1 MRSKKI
7 AFCIIPILVVC
18 MTIALF
24 SICAGSVEA
33 EDELFGNSE
42 QLELVGNSDELGKFG
57 NAEYYDELPAV
68 QIEINTPYQ
77 HEAWYLAYVLED
89 QGYIRSLEE
98 DFDKFNLAFSVSRLE
113 SANFSHVSV
122 NHNWGGLSNASEQ
135 PYSYVDDY
143 EGIQAF
149 VDVLLKYSDRD
160 TPEKLG
166 EVWCPA
172 HYDEWVAKVKTI
184 MKETT
189 VSIN

>member
-1 MRSKKI
+1 MKNRFRKL
-7 AFCIIPILVVC
+7 AFCIIPILIVLI
-18 MTIALF
+18 TIALF

-33 EDELFGNSE
+33 EDELFGISE
-42 QLELVGNSDELGKFG
+42 QLKETD
-57 NAEYYDELPAV
+57 YYEELPAV

-77 HEAWYLAYVLED
+77 HEAWYLAYILED
-89 QGYIRSLEE
+89 QGYIRSVEE

-113 SANFSHVSV
+113 TGNFSHVSV
-122 NHNWGGLSNASEQ
+122 NHNWGGLSNAYEQ
-135 PYSYVDDY
+135 PYSYVNDY

-172 HYDEWVAKVKTI
+172 HYDDWVAKVEEI
-184 MKETT
+184 MEETT